1 MNALIDFEEA
11 TFISLYNLK
20 IRKSL
25 VEGDFSY
32 IIRDLKKMKKN
43 IMNKKIDSMI
53 LAFFQF

>member
-1 MNALIDFEEA
+1 MNAFIDFEEV
-11 TFISLYNLK
+11 TIISLYNLK